1 MWTCQCCSGD
11 NQHIGLREGLRTL
24 PMDRNIHTEAS
35 NAVGLTTPPRVL
47 TLEQRFPVVDDAE
60 EKKARENQDGQ
71 LVSNGHM

>member
-1 MWTCQCCSGD
+1 
-11 NQHIGLREGLRTL
+11 
-24 PMDRNIHTEAS
+24 MDRDIHTEAY